1 MLEIVFWVAVGLLVG
16 WNLLPQ
22 PKWIRTACCWVVNQ
36 VKGLF

>member
-1 MLEIVFWVAVGLLVG
+1 MLDIVFWVAVGLLVG

-22 PKWIRTACCWVVNQ
+22 PEWVRSTICWVANK